1 MGFQPAGESFVRG
14 ANQRTKKSPHF
25 VHYYATRQIILFL
38 RIQLVCEKIQH
49 LLDGRI
55 GSLKP

>member
-25 VHYYATRQIILFL
+25 VHYHANGQIKLVL
-38 RIQLVCEKIQH
+38 RMQLVCEKVQH
-49 LLDGRI
+49 LLNGRI